1 MNTMN
6 LALIGYGKLGGVVKN
21 IADSKGIFI
30 SAIIDPTA
38 EGATAKDI
46 TEESLKGADVCIDF
60 TLPEVVVGNVEKVA
74 KLGKNMVVGTTG
86 WHDDLEKVRKIV
98 EDSGIGFLYAS
109 NFSLGM
115 NIFFRMVKNS
125 AAYFNKFPDYDSFG
139 YELHHNRKKDSP
151 SGTAKSLAEIMVK
164 GIDGKKKIVYD
175 KLDRKIGE
183 DELHFASVRAGDIP
197 GTHVIGF
204 DSVADTVELKHTARN
219 REGFALGSL
228 KAAEWINGKKG
239 FYTIDDMMNEI
250 LGE

>member
-1 MNTMN
+1 MMN
-6 LALIGYGKLGGVVKN
+6 LAIIGYGKLGGVVKE
-21 IADSKGIFI
+21 IADSKGISI
-30 SAIIDPTA
+30 SAIIDPSA

-46 TEESLKGADVCIDF
+46 TEESLKGVDVCIDF
-60 TLPEVVVGNVEKVA
+60 TLPEAVVGNVEKVA
-74 KLGKNMVVGTTG
+74 KLGKNLVVGTTG
-86 WHDDLEKVRKIV
+86 WYDDLDKVKKVV

-125 AAYFNKFPDYDSFG
+125 AAYFNKFSDYDAFG

-164 GIDGKKKIVYD
+164 GIDGKKKAAYD
-175 KLDRKIGE
+175 KLDRKIAG

-197 GTHVIGF
+197 GTHVVGF

-219 REGFALGSL
+219 REGFALGSI

-239 FYTIDDMMNEI
+239 FYSIDDMMNEI
-250 LGE
+250 LEE